1 MNKRLLAVAVAGGL
15 GWYAWRVF
23 NQYDETRFDIQSD
36 EGNFLMASLKV
47 ATSDISGA
55 FMESPN
61 ANLTPS
67 MALINFT
74 KMYEEFRAYPY
85 YATDEEKRLGKQ
97 TVGYGHVILK
107 GETFT
112 YPMTKEFANQLFLK
126 DLNKH
131 IAKIYTKIKVKLNQN
146 QFDALC
152 DFSFNAGSNAL
163 NVYYALTDLINAG
176 KFSEAADRFMSYTTQ
191 GGEVVPGLMN
201 RRYSEMNMF
210 RFGKYERYTGFTG

>member
-1 MNKRLLAVAVAGGL
+1 MNNRLLAVAVVGGL
-15 GWYAWRVF
+15 GWYAYKSFIDYEGVR
-23 NQYDETRFDIQSD
+23 YDAQID
-36 EGNFLMASLKV
+36 EGGFLMTALNSAKN
-47 ATSDISGA
+47 DITGV

-67 MALINFT
+67 LALINFT
-74 KMYEEFRAYPY
+74 KMYEDFRAYPY
-85 YATDEEKRLGKQ
+85 YATEAEKKEGKQ

-107 GETFT
+107 GESFT

-131 IAKIYTKIKVKLNQN
+131 IAKIYTKIKVKLTQN

-152 DFSFNAGSNAL
+152 DFSFNAGANAL

-176 KFSEAADRFMSYTTQ
+176 EFSKAADRFMNYTTQ
-191 GGEVVPGLMN
+191 NGEVVAGLMN

-210 RFGKYERYTGFTG
+210 RFGKYERYTGFTD